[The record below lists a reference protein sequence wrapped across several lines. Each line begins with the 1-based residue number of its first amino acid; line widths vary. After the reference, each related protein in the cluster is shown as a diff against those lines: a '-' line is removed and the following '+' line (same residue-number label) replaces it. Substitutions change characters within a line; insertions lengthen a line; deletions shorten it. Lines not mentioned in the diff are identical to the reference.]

1 MEGLQARVSDDS
13 MAWLIEDDDDL
24 DIVILSSSPVVIKN
38 DRADKNIG
46 VTDFKL
52 RDERSSGEQLRHE
65 TSSHIHW
72 SLPEKSQ
79 AQTSNIDVLE
89 LLSEPDSRNS
99 SPMASPKSRS
109 QTIASFSS
117 VRSSKRPQTSSESP
131 TYEDTQPL
139 RQIGRLAH
147 NRHLLF
153 NESSSDVEDLP
164 PPSQRRLRRNNDSHE
179 SESQQKKKR
188 EAENKT
194 KTLTKRKHN
203 PLLDYSAEH
212 SGEEVSAGSSN
223 DDDTESESDRLFI
236 KDSPMTQ
243 TSPSYDQTLAYRKGL
258 MTQAPGSSGPV
269 FAQGPTRNGLFGR
282 MQPRVRR
289 RVIDS
294 SPPAEDDYEFGSFV
308 VDNDAEISYLTQ
320 ADDSF

>member
-1 MEGLQARVSDDS
+1 MEGLQARIFDDS
-13 MAWLIEDDDDL
+13 MAWLIEDDDDP

-38 DRADKNIG
+38 DRADKDIG

-52 RDERSSGEQLRHE
+52 TNERSSGEQFHHE

-72 SLPEKSQ
+72 SLPE
-79 AQTSNIDVLE
+79 TSDIDVLG
-89 LLSEPDSRNS
+89 LLLEPDSRHS

-109 QTIASFSS
+109 QAIPSFSS
-117 VRSSKRPQTSSESP
+117 MRSSIRPQASSKSP
-131 TYEDTQPL
+131 IYEDTQPP
-139 RQIGRLAH
+139 RQIGRLAC

-179 SESQQKKKR
+179 SEPQQKKKR
-188 EAENKT
+188 KAESKS

-243 TSPSYDQTLAYRKGL
+243 ASPSYDQTLTYRKGL

-269 FAQGPTRNGLFGR
+269 FAQGPTRKGLFGR